1 MENKIDL
8 LENIKS
14 EISWC
19 SESINS
25 DADAYGYEQD
35 ALSFLNNEMNGFMSD
50 SHPSS
55 NDMNLEDAAGYD
67 NVQEILSN
75 CAPPLLD
82 YFTRFKSKFFVFGL
96 SVKLN

>member
-19 SESINS
+19 SDSTNS
-25 DADAYGYEQD
+25 DVDAYGSSYDQD
-35 ALSFLNNEMNGFMSD
+35 ALSFLNGEMNFMSND
-50 SHPSS
+50 SQPDVMS
-55 NDMNLEDAAGYD
+55 LEDAAGYEQ
-67 NVQEILSN
+67 VQEILSS
-75 CAPPLLD
+75 CAPPLME
-82 YFTRFKSKFFVFGL
+82 YFTRFKSKCAFAS